1 LTQTVFEKLLAG
13 WRYLLGRWPVLL
25 HDGLAVPT
33 AWLGAYWFRFN
44 LDQIPDIFLDQ
55 AIAMLPIVLVWHLA
69 FFVIF
74 GVHRG
79 AWRFTSTHD
88 LSVILK
94 SVLVGTGVVA
104 ATVFT
109 ITGLVAVPRSVF
121 PLHGLFLIGLLIGTR
136 IVYRL
141 FRDNQVRRGKGKRIL
156 IVGAGAAGDMLVK
169 DIRRNQELDYDIV
182 GFIDDDP
189 AKKGREIQGVRVLDR
204 CASIGSLARLLQ
216 IQLVLISIP
225 SASAE
230 QMRSVVESCQKA
242 AVAFRTLPKV
252 QDILDGT
259 ARSTDL
265 RSVELDDLLGRDPV
279 ALDWNSMRKMIRD
292 SRVLI
297 TGGGGSIGSELC
309 RQVARLS
316 PKEVILV
323 EQNEFNLYSIGL
335 ELDEKFP
342 AVRVTKLLGDVCDR
356 AAIGFIFDKHKPEIV
371 FHAAA
376 YKHVPL
382 LQGQIR
388 ETVRNNTVG
397 TMIVSEAAVANNTKT
412 MVLIST
418 DKAVNPTSMMGVSK
432 RLSEMVVQLNNLPN
446 RTAFITVRFGN
457 VLGSA
462 GSVVPLFERQ
472 IQTGGPVTVTDREM
486 TRYFMT
492 ISEACQLILQACV
505 LGSGGEIFVLNMGEP
520 VNIDY
525 LARQMIRFSGKI
537 PEEEI
542 AIEYTGLRAGEKLKE
557 ELFHADEN
565 LAETAYEKILLA
577 TSRSI
582 EADRLRQGLGEIES
596 ACGQYDY
603 EQVRAIA
610 ISLVP
615 EYLATAEVS
624 QTEAPTQAA

>member
-1 LTQTVFEKLLAG
+1 MTQTVFEKLLAG
-13 WRYLLGRWPVLL
+13 WRYLLGRWPVLV
-25 HDGLAVPT
+25 HDGLAVPA

-44 LDQIPDIFLDQ
+44 LDQIPDIFFDQ

-104 ATVFT
+104 ATIFL

-141 FRDNQVRRGKGKRIL
+141 FRDNQVRRGKGKRVL
-156 IVGAGAAGDMLVK
+156 IVGAGAAGDMLLK
-169 DIRRNQELDYDIV
+169 DIRRNRELDYGIV

-189 AKKGREIQGVRVLDR
+189 VKKGREIQGVRVLDR
-204 CASIGSLARLLQ
+204 CSSIGPLARLLQ
-216 IQLVLISIP
+216 IQLVLIAIP

-279 ALDWNSMRKMIRD
+279 ALDWSSMAKMIHD
-292 SRVLI
+292 SKVLI

-309 RQVARLS
+309 RQVARLG
-316 PKEVILV
+316 PKEIILV

-335 ELDEKFP
+335 EVEEKFP
-342 AVRVTKLLGDVCDR
+342 SVCVTKLLGDVCDR
-356 AAIGFIFDKHKPEIV
+356 AAIRFIFDRHKPEII

-376 YKHVPL
+376 YKHVPM

-397 TMIVSEAAVANNTKT
+397 TMIVSEAAIENSART

-418 DKAVNPTSMMGVSK
+418 DKAVNPASMMGVSK
-432 RLSEMVVQLNNLPN
+432 RLSEMVVQLNNLEN

-472 IQTGGPVTVTDREM
+472 IQAGGPVTVTDREM

-542 AIEYTGLRAGEKLKE
+542 AIEYTGLRAGEKLTE
-557 ELFHADEN
+557 ELFHADES

-577 TSRSI
+577 ASRSI
-582 EADRLRQGLGEIES
+582 EADRLRQGLVEIES
-596 ACGQYDY
+596 ACSQYDY
-603 EQVRAIA
+603 ERVRTIA
-610 ISLVP
+610 TSLVP
-615 EYLATAEVS
+615 ESFGSGDER
-624 QTEAPTQAA
+624 